1 MAVVLGID
9 IGTGSLKGMLLDTE
23 KGVLAVRAKEY
34 GVDFPRPDYAE
45 QDPQVWWSA
54 FLDVLSELRGVLRLE
69 KPEAEIAAIGL
80 SGQMHG
86 LVLTDNNREAVRPA
100 ILWLDQRSKD
110 QLAEIGREMSEE
122 EMGEIFCNRVS
133 CGFAF
138 PSLLWVREN
147 EPETLEKAAALLCPK
162 DYLRMRLTGK
172 AGAEA
177 VDASSTCLFDT
188 AKRDWAYEVIDRFGL
203 PRRLFPPVGEP
214 MDVAGFV
221 SSACAGETGLPEGI
235 PVVYGSG
242 DQPAQSIGNGVFEEG
257 SLICNLGTGGQI
269 SAFVREPRY
278 DRCLRTNTFCHA
290 AGGYTLFGATLCG
303 GKSMRWVK
311 NDVFHM
317 DSYAQADRE
326 AAAVPAG
333 SDGAIY
339 LPYLSG
345 ERTPHMDPDAKGT
358 FFGLTL
364 RHGRGHFLRAVM
376 EGVAYSLRDCLTLMQ
391 ELGADAPEVIASGG
405 GAASGVWLQIQAD
418 ILQKPVR
425 ACTVKEQACLGAC
438 LLAAVGTG
446 LLPSLTE
453 GRRRFVTMEETS
465 WEPIPAHRAV
475 YDERYGTFQE
485 LYRRTKDLMKAK

>member
-34 GVDFPRPDYAE
+34 GVDFPRPGFAE
-45 QDPQVWWSA
+45 QDPRVWWSA
-54 FLDVLSELRGVLRLE
+54 FLDVLNALRDAVR
-69 KPEAEIAAIGL
+69 PEAEIAAVGL

-86 LVLTDNNREAVRPA
+86 LVLADENGEAVRPA
-100 ILWLDQRSKD
+100 ILWLDQRSKE
-110 QLAEIGREMSEE
+110 QLAAIGRRMSES
-122 EMGEIFCNRVS
+122 EMGEIFRNRVS

-147 EPETLEKAAALLCPK
+147 EPETLEKAAVLLCPK
-162 DYLRMRLTGK
+162 DYLRGKLTGK

-188 AKRDWAYEVIDRFGL
+188 VKRDWAYGVIDRFGL
-203 PRRLFPPVGEP
+203 PRRLFPPVGES
-214 MDVAGFV
+214 MDVAGTV
-221 SSACAGETGLPEGI
+221 SPACARETGLPEGI

-242 DQPAQSIGNGVFEEG
+242 DQPAQSVGNGVFEEG
-257 SLICNLGTGGQI
+257 RLICNLGTGGQI
-269 SAFVREPRY
+269 SAFIREPRY
-278 DRCLRTNTFCHA
+278 DRRLRTNTFCHA

-303 GKSMRWVK
+303 GQSMRWAK

-317 DSYAQADRE
+317 ESYALADRE
-326 AAAVPAG
+326 ASAVPAG
-333 SDGAIY
+333 SDGVVY

-345 ERTPHMDPDAKGT
+345 ERTPHMNPDAKGM
-358 FFGLTL
+358 FFGLAL

-376 EGVAYSLRDCLTLMQ
+376 EGVTYSLLDCLTLMQ
-391 ELGADAPEVIASGG
+391 ELGADAPEIIASGG
-405 GAASGVWLQIQAD
+405 GASSKVWLQIQAD
-418 ILQKPVR
+418 VLQKPVR

-446 LLPSLTE
+446 LLESLTE
-453 GRRRFVTMEETS
+453 GRRRFVTMDEES
-465 WEPIPAHRAV
+465 YEPIPANRAV
-475 YDERYGTFQE
+475 YEERYGTFRE
-485 LYRRTKDLMKAK
+485 LYRRTRELM